1 MKRERITKR
10 ELEAV
15 RRIYR
20 NGEIPARILAAEIGV
35 SENVFYRWLS
45 GSRNPGY
52 LVTERIRQFLGKHSI
67 PRKIRCIHDHAEEID
82 AKIEREGK

>member
-10 ELEAV
+10 EIEAV

-20 NGEIPARILAAEIGV
+20 NGDIPARILAAEIGV
-35 SENVFYRWLS
+35 SENIFYRWLS

-52 LVTERIRQFLGKHSI
+52 LVTARIRQFIKRHT
-67 PRKIRCIHDHAEEID
+67 
-82 AKIEREGK
+82 IERKAREVSEVMKAEVGK

>member
-20 NGEIPARILAAEIGV
+20 NGEIPVRILADEIGV
-35 SENVFYRWLS
+35 SENIFFRWLS

-52 LVTERIRQFLGKHSI
+52 LVTERIRQFIKRHTI
-67 PRKIRCIHDHAEEID
+67 IKDHAEEID
-82 AKIEREGK
+82 AKIEGAGK